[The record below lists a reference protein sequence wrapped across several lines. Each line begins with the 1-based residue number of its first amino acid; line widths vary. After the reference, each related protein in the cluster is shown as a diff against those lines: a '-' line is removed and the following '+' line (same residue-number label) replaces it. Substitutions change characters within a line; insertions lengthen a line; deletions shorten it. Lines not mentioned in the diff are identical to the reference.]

1 MIRRKL
7 ALVLFAATALVY
19 MLTAPGHL
27 GTVDMRAELAV
38 AQSMVSKADFS
49 VSQDLPFVTVP
60 YVVAPNGEHYSDHE
74 IGQSLLLLPAALVG
88 RIAGCTN
95 PSSCPATAQHDA
107 EFAASLLDG
116 LAAAVA
122 VMLMFLL
129 ASELGAEIGPSLVL
143 ALLFGFTTIEWAYA
157 HDAFDVGPTTTA
169 LLLLLFA
176 VVRGLR
182 RDSMRWLLIGG
193 VAAGAAVALRLPSLV
208 CLPFIAAYV
217 VTSRSRQGIVA
228 SLRRLAVLGGP
239 VAAALILV
247 AWYNWVR
254 FGDPLQAGYS
264 LASDY
269 YGFGSP
275 LSGIAGELF
284 SPGRSVFLYSP
295 ILVAALAGLPLLWR
309 RYRALTVTIVA
320 IVVANVVFYGAYV
333 AWWGGWD
340 WGPRYLVP
348 MTPFLILPLLP
359 LLQRW
364 GDLPRI
370 ARGAIYG
377 LAAVGVLVQLLDISV
392 DFQHQLQLLREA
404 GAAAPDAQWWTVQY
418 SGIWRHGQA
427 AAGLLSGSAAYPS
440 SFQFTD
446 LSTAMPLKTVLDVW
460 WVYAWIDG
468 VSLLV
473 LITVVV
479 GAVAVVVGLARWV
492 WRTSV
497 VSPSAD
503 LDQQEESVSA
513 TPAHSGRAQRSA
525 DLAPRLDEA
534 LQGLGGNDVSDK

>member
-1 MIRRKL
+1 MMRRKL

-38 AQSMVSKADFS
+38 AQSMVSNADFT

-60 YVVAPNGEHYSDHE
+60 YVVAENGEHYSDHE
-74 IGQSLLLLPAALVG
+74 VGQSLLLLPAALVG

-95 PSSCPATAQHDA
+95 SSSCPATAQHDA
-107 EFAASLLDG
+107 EFAASFLDAI
-116 LAAAVA
+116 AAAAA

-129 ASELGAEIGPSLVL
+129 ASDLGAAIGPSLVL

-169 LLLLLFA
+169 LLLVLFA
-176 VVRGLR
+176 MHRGLR
-182 RDSMRWLLIGG
+182 RDSVRWLVIGG

-208 CLPFIAAYV
+208 CLPVVAAYV
-217 VTSRSRQGIVA
+217 VMSTRPLGFAIC
-228 SLRRLAVLGGP
+228 LRH
-239 VAAALILV
+239 VAAFGAPVVAALLLV
-247 AWYNWVR
+247 GWYNWAR

-295 ILVAALAGLPLLWR
+295 ILIAALAGLPLLWR
-309 RYRALTVTIVA
+309 RHRALTVTIVT
-320 IVVANVVFYGAYV
+320 IVIVNLLFYGAYL

-364 GDLPRI
+364 ADLPRA
-370 ARGAIYG
+370 ARGAICG
-377 LAAVGVLVQLLDISV
+377 LAAAGVLVQLLDVSV

-404 GAAAPDAQWWTVQY
+404 GVEAPDAQWWTLQY

-427 AAGLLSGSAAYPS
+427 ALGLLSGSAAYPS

-446 LSTAMPLKTVLDVW
+446 LSTAMPLRTVLDVW
-460 WVYAWIDG
+460 WAYAWIDG
-468 VSLLV
+468 VSPLV
-473 LITVVV
+473 VVTVVV
-479 GAVAVVVGLARWV
+479 GAVAVVAALARWL
-492 WRTSV
+492 WRAIV
-497 VSPSAD
+497 VNPSAD
-503 LDQQEESVSA
+503 PDQQEGRVSA
-513 TPAHSGRAQRSA
+513 RPAHSGRAQRSA
-525 DLAPRLDEA
+525 DLALRLGEA
-534 LQGLGGNDVSDK
+534 LQGLDGNDVSDE